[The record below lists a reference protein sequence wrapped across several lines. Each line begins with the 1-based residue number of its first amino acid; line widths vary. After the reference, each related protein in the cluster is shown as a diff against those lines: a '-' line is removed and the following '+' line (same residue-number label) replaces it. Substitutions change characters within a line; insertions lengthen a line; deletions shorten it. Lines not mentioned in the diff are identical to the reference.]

1 MVKAEKRGRP
11 KTLEREHVLLTAL
24 MQYWGVSPTDVS
36 IGEICKLTGAS
47 KPGIYREFGSDDGL
61 KCAALESYRALALL
75 PLFDILRRD
84 QSFAATKAA
93 LVAFTTQDRGAL
105 GVPSG
110 CLFVA
115 MRAQRDSLGSATGER
130 VDQLRDEVLDAYMV
144 WIENAKSKG
153 ECNAQI
159 PTDAAALYFDAQN
172 GGAMRM
178 QKEGVDNA
186 TIATVLR
193 YAFKMIE

>member
-1 MVKAEKRGRP
+1 MEKAEKRGRP
-11 KTLEREHVLLTAL
+11 KTLERETVLQTAL

-36 IGEICKLTGAS
+36 IGKICKLTGAS

-61 KCAALESYRALALL
+61 KCAALESYRSLALL
-75 PLFDILRRD
+75 PLFDILKQD
-84 QSFAATKAA
+84 QSFAAAKAA
-93 LVAFTTQDRGAL
+93 LVVFATQEREAV

-144 WIENAKSKG
+144 WIETAKSKR
-153 ECNAQI
+153 ECSAQI

>member
-1 MVKAEKRGRP
+1 MKKAEKRGRP
-11 KTLEREHVLLTAL
+11 KTLERENVLRTAL
-24 MQYWGVSPTDVS
+24 VQYWGVSPTDVS

-61 KCAALESYRALALL
+61 KCAALESYRSLALL
-75 PLFDILRRD
+75 PLFDILKQD
-84 QSFAATKAA
+84 QSFAAAKAA
-93 LVAFTTQDRGAL
+93 LVVFTTQEREAV

-144 WIENAKSKG
+144 WIETAKSKR
-153 ECNAQI
+153 ECSAQI

>member
-1 MVKAEKRGRP
+1 MEKAEKRGRP
-11 KTLEREHVLLTAL
+11 KTLEREHVLQTAL

-36 IGEICKLTGAS
+36 IGEICKLSGAS

-61 KCAALESYRALALL
+61 KCAALESYRSLALL
-75 PLFDILRRD
+75 PLFAILKRD
-84 QSFAATKAA
+84 QCFAAAKAA
-93 LVAFTTQDRGAL
+93 LVAFTTQDREAL

-144 WIENAKSKG
+144 WIETAKSKR
-153 ECNAQI
+153 ECSAQI

>member
-1 MVKAEKRGRP
+1 MEKAEKRGRP
-11 KTLEREHVLLTAL
+11 KTLEREYVLQTAL
-24 MQYWGVSPTDVS
+24 TQYWDVSPTDIS
-36 IGEICKLTGAS
+36 LSDICKLTRAS

-61 KCAALESYRALALL
+61 KCAALESYRSLALL
-75 PLFDILRRD
+75 PLFDILKRD
-84 QSFAATKAA
+84 QSFAAAKAA

-105 GVPSG
+105 AVPSG

-115 MRAQRDSLGSATGER
+115 MRAQRGSLGSATGER

-144 WIENAKSKG
+144 WIETAKSKG
-153 ECNAQI
+153 ECKAQI

-193 YAFKMIE
+193 YAFKVIA

>member
-1 MVKAEKRGRP
+1 MATAEKRGRP
-11 KTLEREHVLLTAL
+11 KTLEREHVLQTAL
-24 MQYWGVSPTDVS
+24 MQYWSVSPTDVS

-61 KCAALESYRALALL
+61 KCAALESYRSLALL
-75 PLFDILRRD
+75 PLFEILKRD
-84 QSFAATKAA
+84 QSFAAAKAA
-93 LVAFTTQDRGAL
+93 LVAFTTQDREAL

-115 MRAQRDSLGSATGER
+115 MRTQRGNLGSATGER
-130 VDQLRDEVLDAYMV
+130 VDLLREEVLDAYMV
-144 WIENAKSKG
+144 WIETAKSRG
-153 ECNAQI
+153 ECSAQI

>member
-1 MVKAEKRGRP
+1 MEKAEKRGRP
-11 KTLEREHVLLTAL
+11 KTLDREHVLQTAL
-24 MQYWGVSPTDVS
+24 IQYWDVSPTDVS

-61 KCAALESYRALALL
+61 KCAALESYRSLALL
-75 PLFDILRRD
+75 PLFDILKRD
-84 QSFAATKAA
+84 QSFAAAKAA
-93 LVAFTTQDRGAL
+93 LVAFTTQDREAL

-110 CLFVA
+110 CLFDA

-130 VDQLRDEVLDAYMV
+130 VDQLRGEVLDAYMA
-144 WIENAKSKG
+144 WIETAKSKG
-153 ECNAQI
+153 ECSAQI

-186 TIATVLR
+186 TIATVLWN
-193 YAFKMIE
+193 AFKMIE

>member
-1 MVKAEKRGRP
+1 MEKAEKRGRP
-11 KTLEREHVLLTAL
+11 KKLKREHVLQTAL
-24 MQYWGVSPTDVS
+24 TQYWDVGPTDVS
-36 IGEICKLTGAS
+36 IGDICKLTGAS

-61 KCAALESYRALALL
+61 KCAALESYRILALL
-75 PLFDILRRD
+75 PLFDILKQD
-84 QSFAATKAA
+84 QSFAAAKAA
-93 LVAFTTQDRGAL
+93 LVAFTTQDREAL

-115 MRAQRDSLGSATGER
+115 MRAQRDSLGLATGER

-144 WIENAKSKG
+144 WIETAKSKG
-153 ECNAQI
+153 ECSAQI
-159 PTDAAALYFDAQN
+159 PTDTAALYLDAQN

-178 QKEGVDNA
+178 QKEGVDKA
-186 TIATVLR
+186 TITTVLR

>member
-1 MVKAEKRGRP
+1 MEKIEKRGRP
-11 KTLEREHVLLTAL
+11 KTLDRGRVLQTAL
-24 MQYWGVSPTDVS
+24 MQYWDLSPTDVS
-36 IGEICKLTGAS
+36 IGDICKLTGAS

-61 KCAALESYRALALL
+61 KCAALESYRSLALL
-75 PLFDILRRD
+75 PLFDILKQD
-84 QSFAATKAA
+84 QSFAAAKAA
-93 LVAFTTQDRGAL
+93 LVAFTTQDREAL

-115 MRAQRDSLGSATGER
+115 MRTQRGNLGSATGER
-130 VDQLRDEVLDAYMV
+130 VDLLREEVLDAYMV
-144 WIENAKSKG
+144 WIETAKSRG
-153 ECNAQI
+153 ECSAQI

>member
-1 MVKAEKRGRP
+1 LEQTEKRGRP
-11 KTLEREHVLLTAL
+11 KTLDREHVLQTAL
-24 MQYWGVSPTDVS
+24 MQYWDFSPTDVS
-36 IGEICKLTGAS
+36 IGEICKMTGAS
-47 KPGIYREFGSDDGL
+47 KPGVYREFGSDDGL
-61 KCAALESYRALALL
+61 KRAALETYRSLALL
-75 PLFDILRRD
+75 PLFEILKSD
-84 QSFAATKAA
+84 QSFAAAKAA
-93 LVAFTTQDRGAL
+93 LVAFTTQDREAL

-130 VDQLRDEVLDAYMV
+130 VDQLRDEVLDTYMV
-144 WIENAKSKG
+144 WIETAKSKG
-153 ECNAQI
+153 ECSAQI

>member
-1 MVKAEKRGRP
+1 MEKAEKRGRP
-11 KTLEREHVLLTAL
+11 KTLEREHVLQTAL

-61 KCAALESYRALALL
+61 KCAALESYRSLALL
-75 PLFDILRRD
+75 PLFAILKRD
-84 QSFAATKAA
+84 QCFAAAKAA
-93 LVAFTTQDRGAL
+93 LVAFTTQDREAL

-130 VDQLRDEVLDAYMV
+130 VDQLRDEVLYAYMV
-144 WIENAKSKG
+144 WIETAKSKR
-153 ECNAQI
+153 ECSAQI

>member
-1 MVKAEKRGRP
+1 MEKAEKRGRP
-11 KTLEREHVLLTAL
+11 KTLERETVLQTAL

-36 IGEICKLTGAS
+36 IGKICKLTGAS

-61 KCAALESYRALALL
+61 KCAALESYRSLALL
-75 PLFDILRRD
+75 PLFDILKQD
-84 QSFAATKAA
+84 QSFAAAKAA
-93 LVAFTTQDRGAL
+93 LVVFTTQEREAV

-144 WIENAKSKG
+144 WIETAKSKKSAVLKSQLMPPRCTSTLKTVG
-153 ECNAQI
+153 QCGCKKKGSITPQLR
-159 PTDAAALYFDAQN
+159 PFS
-172 GGAMRM
+172 GMRS
-178 QKEGVDNA
+178 
-186 TIATVLR
+186 R
-193 YAFKMIE
+193 

>member
-1 MVKAEKRGRP
+1 MEKAEKRGRP
-11 KTLEREHVLLTAL
+11 KTLDREHVLQTAL
-24 MQYWGVSPTDVS
+24 MQYWDVSPTDVS

-61 KCAALESYRALALL
+61 KCAALESYRSLALL
-75 PLFDILRRD
+75 PLFDLLKRD
-84 QSFAATKAA
+84 QSFAAAKAA
-93 LVAFTTQDRGAL
+93 LVAFTTQDREAL

-110 CLFVA
+110 CLFDA

-130 VDQLRDEVLDAYMV
+130 VDQLRGEVLDAYMV
-144 WIENAKSKG
+144 WIETAKSKR
-153 ECNAQI
+153 ECSAQI

-186 TIATVLR
+186 TIATVLWN
-193 YAFKMIE
+193 AFKMIE

>member
-1 MVKAEKRGRP
+1 MEKAEKRGRP
-11 KTLEREHVLLTAL
+11 KTLDREHVLQTAL
-24 MQYWGVSPTDVS
+24 MQYWDVSPTDVS

-61 KCAALESYRALALL
+61 KCAALESYRSLALL
-75 PLFDILRRD
+75 PLFDLLKRD
-84 QSFAATKAA
+84 QSFAAAKAA
-93 LVAFTTQDRGAL
+93 LVAFTTQDREAL

-110 CLFVA
+110 CLFDA

-144 WIENAKSKG
+144 WIETAKSKR
-153 ECNAQI
+153 ECSAQI

-186 TIATVLR
+186 TIATVLQ